1 MMAAIA
7 KPTVKRTSAVE
18 CDRCGKRVYPLGLT
32 QHKRGMECEA
42 IATTREMSALG
53 FVRTGSGPTLT
64 ALTKLVPEIDEMW
77 CYAPTRFQHG
87 YRDKCGKIEREGWA
101 VEWLS
106 ILASVFSKYSIS
118 KARREVVTRWFLAD
132 DRLPPQFLRLLSM
145 SDRRQV
151 PHLHYWIDYAVEAS
165 HHDVLVRLIE
175 DEELHEAI
183 ASTRYQGSTYEQL
196 IALVEARVNGGAL

>member
-42 IATTREMSALG
+42 LATTREVSALG

-64 ALTKLVPEIDEMW
+64 ALTKLVPEIDELW

-101 VEWLS
+101 VKWLDS
-106 ILASVFSKYSIS
+106 LAHTLVLCSVPKLQ
-118 KARREVVTRWFLAD
+118 RVRVTRWFLAD
-132 DRLPPQFLRLLSM
+132 VRIQSQFLRAWDNT
-145 SDRRQV
+145 SDI
-151 PHLHYWIDYAVEAS
+151 LCMHYWLLYAEVGT
-165 HHDVLVRLIE
+165 HLCVHDVLVRVTE
-175 DEELHEAI
+175 DEELDAAI
-183 ASTRYQGSTYEQL
+183 ASARHQGATNDQLTAL
-196 IALVEARVNGGAL
+196 IAARMGAL